1 MKKIFFTLILIFIV
15 LNSLLYPTITITAT
29 KEALSTWF
37 YQVLPALLPFCMMNH
52 LLVQTHWLSMG
63 FLRNNF
69 LAVLFVSLL
78 GCIFGFPLGAKLTC
92 SMYKEGRIS
101 LPQAQILAVT
111 SNQFSFMYICG
122 YVLPNVTDNS
132 NFILAFCILIYGL
145 PGVIGILLALLF
157 KDKGSNHKNTA
168 SRFQLN
174 MQIIDAGIVSSFETL
189 IKLCGYIVI
198 FSLLTA
204 TLSIFIT
211 QSNPVLGIL
220 LCNLEITNGI
230 GLFSKWDYSN
240 KFKYILTTQLISF
253 GGICGLYQSASILYP
268 NGLSIKK
275 YFIGKI
281 TLSAVLTGIVCIFY
295 DLFFLSVIYYG

>member
-1 MKKIFFTLILIFIV
+1 M
-15 LNSLLYPTITITAT
+15 
-29 KEALSTWF
+29 
-37 YQVLPALLPFCMMNH
+37 
-52 LLVQTHWLSMG
+52 
-63 FLRNNF
+63 RN
-69 LAVLFVSLL
+69 
-78 GCIFGFPLGAKLTC
+78 
-92 SMYKEGRIS
+92 
-101 LPQAQILAVT
+101 
-111 SNQFSFMYICG
+111 
-122 YVLPNVTDNS
+122 
-132 NFILAFCILIYGL
+132 
-145 PGVIGILLALLF
+145 
-157 KDKGSNHKNTA
+157 KDKNFAHKKTA
-168 SRFQLN
+168 SRFQLD

-240 KFKYILTTQLISF
+240 KFKYILITQLISF